1 MNQMPETPNKSA
13 ASPDSPAGPEK
24 PSLAARFPALAAL
37 RWGRRR
43 QIPFIQQ
50 TTATDC
56 GAASLAMVLGFLGKA
71 VTLSEVRESTG
82 VSRHGTNAMTLLEA
96 ARHFGLRGR
105 GVQVAEIDDLRFLD
119 RGAILHWR
127 FSHFL
132 VFDRLDKNGAWV
144 VDPAAGR
151 QFLPRAELDRS
162 FTGIALTFEK
172 GEDFEPAAASPK
184 GVMRYLSRLLA
195 QTGLLTRVLVTSIF
209 MQVFALAVPLLT
221 GLLVDRVVPH
231 GDLHLLTVLAVG
243 ALGLIGFKVLATL
256 VRSFL
261 LLHLRTRLDAQMS
274 LEFMDHLVELP
285 FLFFQQRSAGDLVM
299 RLNSNSTIREILT
312 SSALSGALDGTMVG
326 LYLVLVLVADPKM
339 GLLVAFLGALR
350 VVLFLVFR
358 RRQHDLMSRSLQT
371 QARARSY
378 EFQLLAGI
386 ETVKAAGAER
396 EAVQRWSDLFVQDL
410 NVSLDRGRLDA
421 IVNSVLDS
429 LSVGSPLVILLYGA
443 QLVIGGE
450 MSLGTMLAL
459 SALAAGFLGPLTTLI
474 QTAFQLQLLGSY
486 LERANDVL
494 DTPREREGN
503 PGRKPGALA
512 GRITLDEVTFRYAI
526 SSPPAVREATIEV
539 PPGRMVAVVGSSGSG
554 KSTLAGLLAGLYK
567 PDSGRILYDGA
578 DMAELDLTWL
588 RGQLGFVAQ
597 DSFLFGASIRANIA
611 LTDPAM
617 PLARVI
623 EAAEMACIH
632 EDIMALPMRYDTLLA
647 DGGASLS
654 GGQRQRLA
662 LARALVR
669 RPRVLV
675 LDEATSALDSIT
687 EQKVHANLA
696 TLRSTRVIIAHRL
709 STVRDADLILV
720 MDQGRLVERGT
731 HDELLAKGGRYRDL
745 VAAQLSSSDNFDAHE
760 APDLARRG
768 A

>member
-1 MNQMPETPNKSA
+1 MTEVSQTPEAPGGGGSSA
-13 ASPDSPAGPEK
+13 SGGMGGPER

-37 RWGRRR
+37 CWGRRR
-43 QIPFIQQ
+43 HIPFIQQ

-56 GAASLAMVLGFLGKA
+56 GAASLAMVLGYLGKA

-105 GVQVAEIDDLRFLD
+105 GVQIAEIEDLQFLD
-119 RGAILHWR
+119 PGAILHWR

-132 VFDRLDKNGAWV
+132 VFDRLEKDGAWV
-144 VDPAAGR
+144 VDPASGR

-162 FTGIALTFEK
+162 FTGIALVFER
-172 GEDFEPAAASPK
+172 GEDFEPAAATPK

-195 QTGLLTRVLVTSIF
+195 QSGLLSRVLVTSVF

-221 GLLVDRVVPH
+221 GLIVDRVVPH

-243 ALGLIGFKVLATL
+243 ALGLVGFKLLATL

-350 VVLFLVFR
+350 VVLFLLAR

-421 IVNSVLDS
+421 IVNSVLDT
-429 LSVGSPLVILLYGA
+429 LSVASPIIVLLYGA
-443 QLVIGGE
+443 ELVIQGDLT
-450 MSLGTMLAL
+450 LGTMLA
-459 SALAAGFLGPLTTLI
+459 
-474 QTAFQLQLLGSY
+474 
-486 LERANDVL
+486 
-494 DTPREREGN
+494 
-503 PGRKPGALA
+503 
-512 GRITLDEVTFRYAI
+512 
-526 SSPPAVREATIEV
+526 
-539 PPGRMVAVVGSSGSG
+539 
-554 KSTLAGLLAGLYK
+554 
-567 PDSGRILYDGA
+567 
-578 DMAELDLTWL
+578 
-588 RGQLGFVAQ
+588 
-597 DSFLFGASIRANIA
+597 
-611 LTDPAM
+611 
-617 PLARVI
+617 
-623 EAAEMACIH
+623 
-632 EDIMALPMRYDTLLA
+632 
-647 DGGASLS
+647 
-654 GGQRQRLA
+654 
-662 LARALVR
+662 
-669 RPRVLV
+669 
-675 LDEATSALDSIT
+675 
-687 EQKVHANLA
+687 
-696 TLRSTRVIIAHRL
+696 
-709 STVRDADLILV
+709 
-720 MDQGRLVERGT
+720 
-731 HDELLAKGGRYRDL
+731 
-745 VAAQLSSSDNFDAHE
+745 
-760 APDLARRG
+760 
-768 A
+768 